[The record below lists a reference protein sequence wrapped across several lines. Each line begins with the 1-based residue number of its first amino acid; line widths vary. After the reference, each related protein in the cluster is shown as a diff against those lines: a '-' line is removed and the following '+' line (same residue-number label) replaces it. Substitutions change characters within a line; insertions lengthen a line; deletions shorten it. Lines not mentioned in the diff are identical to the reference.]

1 MAASRLPP
9 AFWVLPASLLAA
21 VLAAALLGEPE
32 RTTPAPDPARQT
44 AAAKP
49 AN

>member
-21 VLAAALLGEPE
+21 VLAGTLLGEPE
-32 RTTPAPDPARQT
+32 RSTPAPAASAQT

-49 AN
+49 AP